1 MWRKMIA
8 LGLFSMVGTA
18 SAEQTLDEAL
28 QNMAVFDCV
37 VDGQSALYVFRNDA
51 NGEAS
56 LIDDSNI
63 PVRRDG
69 DKYSMITS
77 DGALEISAQSYFIY
91 KDGEAISG
99 SCYDATSTAQAIFP
113 TLMDGFL
120 LSSPE
125 GIAEA
130 EAAAILVR
138 DMQVKTEIEIARVTA
153 ESELAQAALAGELE
167 ATQDALAKTQTE
179 LDVANEHIPALFES
193 ADALSKELESVNQ
206 DLASQTKSFDKTL
219 LDLAIERSTS
229 ADLRAQIADLEGELA
244 ETKVAFAQE
253 SAVSTLKDA
262 ALERAM
268 ARLEEMTAELE
279 KVTQERRSLA
289 ANVASLNQKTS
300 DLAGKLGKT
309 QTELTSAIEAEA
321 KAMAFA
327 SDVGTLTDEAINRI
341 ATLQGRGVS
350 DVRRELCSMI
360 PTGGRPARCGSN

>member
-8 LGLFSMVGTA
+8 LGLVSMVGTA

-28 QNMAVFDCV
+28 QNMAVFDCAAE
-37 VDGQSALYVFRNDA
+37 GQTALYVFRNDA
-51 NGEAS
+51 NGETS
-56 LIDDSNI
+56 LIDDTDI
-63 PVRRDG
+63 PVRRNG

-77 DGALEISAQSYFIY
+77 EGALEISAQSYFIY
-91 KDGEAISG
+91 RDGEAISG

-167 ATQDALAKTQTE
+167 ATQEVLAKTRTE

-193 ADALSKELESVNQ
+193 ADALSKELESVKA

-219 LDLAIERSTS
+219 LDLALERARS
-229 ADLRAQIADLEGELA
+229 ADLRTRIADLEGEMA
-244 ETKVAFAQE
+244 ETKVALAQE
-253 SAVSTLKDA
+253 SAVSTLKGA

-268 ARLEEMTAELE
+268 ARIEEMTAELE

-300 DLAGKLGKT
+300 DLAGKLSKT
-309 QTELTSAIEAEA
+309 QSDLTSAIEAEA
-321 KAMAFA
+321 KAVALA
-327 SDVGTLTDEAINRI
+327 GDVGTLTDEAISRI
-341 ATLQGRGVS
+341 ATLQGRGIS
-350 DVRRELCSMI
+350 DVQAELCSMI
-360 PTGGRPARCGSN
+360 SAGGRPARCGSN

>member
-8 LGLFSMVGTA
+8 LGLVFMVGTA

-28 QNMAVFDCV
+28 QNMAVFDCAAE
-37 VDGQSALYVFRNDA
+37 GQTALYVFRNDA
-51 NGEAS
+51 NGETS
-56 LIDDSNI
+56 LIDDTDI
-63 PVRRDG
+63 PVRRNG

-77 DGALEISAQSYFIY
+77 EGALEISAQSYFIY
-91 KDGEAISG
+91 RDGEAISG

-167 ATQDALAKTQTE
+167 ATQEVLAKTRTE

-193 ADALSKELESVNQ
+193 ADSLSKELESVKA

-219 LDLAIERSTS
+219 LDLALERARS
-229 ADLRAQIADLEGELA
+229 ADLRTRIADLEGEMA
-244 ETKVAFAQE
+244 ETKVALAQE

-268 ARLEEMTAELE
+268 ARIEEMTAELE

-300 DLAGKLGKT
+300 DLAGKLSKT
-309 QTELTSAIEAEA
+309 QSDLTSAIEAEA
-321 KAMAFA
+321 KAVALA
-327 SDVGTLTDEAINRI
+327 GDVGTLTDEAISRI
-341 ATLQGRGVS
+341 ATLQGRGIS
-350 DVRRELCSMI
+350 DVQAELCSMI
-360 PTGGRPARCGSN
+360 AAGGRPARCGSN